1 MSLLG
6 SRLGAAIW
14 TAVKAQESYSPA
26 ISGPQD
32 AAGLALWTAIATQI
46 VTEITSNAQVEP
58 GTFTTPSGGDV
69 TGEGTVT

>member
-1 MSLLG
+1 MSLDAT
-6 SRLGAAIW
+6 RLGAAIW
-14 TAVKAQESYSPA
+14 TAVKAQESYSPT

-46 VTEITSNAQVEP
+46 VTEITGNAQVEP

>member
-1 MSLLG
+1 MSLDP

-46 VTEITSNAQVEP
+46 VSEFTGNAEVEP
-58 GTFTTPSGGDV
+58 GTFSTPSGGDV
-69 TGEGTVT
+69 TGEGTIT